1 MHSKGL
7 ESVWRGWALCPGR
20 PLPGDTSKRCKRR
33 RKEKNETGEHPS
45 QRRSGTRRGTPAS
58 AERQIYA
65 WKPSRPRLEAEQA
78 PATGVPTS
86 VPPPALPPSS
96 LGSLHSPFFLPN
108 SRMVIRRQGESAA
121 DFLTFL
127 WFKCHV

>member
-1 MHSKGL
+1 MKPASTGA
-7 ESVWRGWALCPGR
+7 RGAAGR
-20 PLPGDTSKRCKRR
+20 GGAPRR
-33 RKEKNETGEHPS
+33 PV
-45 QRRSGTRRGTPAS
+45 RGTANL
-58 AERQIYA
+58 
-65 WKPSRPRLEAEQA
+65 RLEAEQA
-78 PATGVPTS
+78 PPGSRAGPGDGGPHLR
-86 VPPPALPPSS
+86 PPPAPPPSGPPAPPPSS